1 MKIIKT
7 INILFILIW
16 MIVIFLFSAA
26 DAEKSDRQS
35 DEVIIKTAETIKQEK
50 LTPKEKE
57 TLISKYIVLVR
68 KSAHFFLYF
77 VLAIL
82 VYILMHDMY
91 GTTLKTFLLTL
102 IICLIYAISD
112 EIHQLFSDGRTA
124 KTIDVLIDCSGSIL
138 AESILTIIYL
148 MMNKIKKTK
157 RKELST
163 V

>member
-1 MKIIKT
+1 MKILKT
-7 INILFILIW
+7 INILFIITW

-26 DAEKSDRQS
+26 DAEKSDQQS

-82 VYILMHDMY
+82 VYVLIHDKY
-91 GTTLKTFLLTL
+91 DTTLKTFLLTL
-102 IICLIYAISD
+102 IVCLLYAISD
-112 EIHQLFSDGRTA
+112 EIHQLFSNGRTA
-124 KTIDVLIDCSGSIL
+124 RLFDVFIDCSGAVL
-138 AESILTIIYL
+138 AEMILTIFYYL
-148 MMNKIKKTK
+148 KNKIRQRKLK
-157 RKELST
+157 KELS
-163 V
+163 